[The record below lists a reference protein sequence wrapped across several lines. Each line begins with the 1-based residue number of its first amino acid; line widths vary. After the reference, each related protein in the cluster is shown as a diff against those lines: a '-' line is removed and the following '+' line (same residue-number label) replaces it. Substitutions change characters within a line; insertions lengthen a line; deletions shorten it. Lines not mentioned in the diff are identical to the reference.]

1 MISDVKRSGNLIG
14 ISMSDIGYH
23 HEKDKKPNQDSVCIG
38 FLEDDFLIAVSDGVG
53 SCSKADIGSKTVI
66 SICKQLFEEIRNNS
80 IEFNSSSLIDE
91 IISRWMKEFGNEC
104 NDYCAT
110 LNAVFKLKKCGIMLS
125 LGDGFVAVT
134 SGGMRLISP
143 DDRAAFTN
151 ETKCLNSKVTPE
163 DFWSES
169 FSFDT
174 YSAFAIVAC
183 TDGVA
188 NALVKGNELDFVEEI
203 EHIVCNDELESELT
217 ELMND
222 ISKYSFDDRTIG
234 VIKYE
239 RDTRQSGRTDHNI
252 Q

>member
-1 MISDVKRSGNLIG
+1 MISDIQRSEKLIG
-14 ISMSDIGYH
+14 ISMTDIGYD
-23 HEKDKKPNQDSVCIG
+23 HEKNKKPNQDSVCI
-38 FLEDDFLIAVSDGVG
+38 EISKDDFIVAVSDGVG
-53 SCSKADIGSKTVI
+53 SCSKADIGSKTVVA
-66 SICKQLFEEIRNNS
+66 ICKQLFEEIRNNN
-80 IEFNSSSLIDE
+80 IEFKGDNIVDE
-91 IISRWMKEFGNEC
+91 IICRWKKEFGNEC
-104 NDYCAT
+104 NEYCAT
-110 LNAVFKLKKCGIMLS
+110 LNAVFKYKKNGLMIS

-134 SGGMRLISP
+134 SVGMKLISP
-143 DDRAAFTN
+143 ENRTAFTN
-151 ETKCLNSKVTPE
+151 ETKCLNSKVTPD